1 VAIPAPPWRHSALNF
16 ALRASAGDSGE
27 LQFDME
33 PQIHDLFLR
42 HVTASEVHVLFPKRV
57 SVAQQPYTKTLVT

>member
-1 VAIPAPPWRHSALNF
+1 
-16 ALRASAGDSGE
+16 
-27 LQFDME
+27 ME